1 MKPAATLAALVERF
15 FTQRLMGQRQVSP
28 HTLRSY
34 RDTFRLL
41 LRFAHQRL
49 KKPPSH
55 LALEDMDEPLIAAF
69 LEDLEQRRRNGAR
82 SRNLRLTAIRCFF
95 RYAAYEAPTH
105 AAQIQRILAMPG
117 KRYVRRLVTFLTHP
131 EIEALLAAPDL
142 GAWGGRRDRAWL
154 LVALQTGLRVSEM
167 ITLERQDVSLDTGAH
182 VHCIGKGR
190 KERCTP
196 LTQQAVRVLR
206 DWMREPRRPQTE
218 TLFPNARGG
227 RLSTDGVQYLLD
239 KHTTIARHACPSLQ
253 HKRVTPHVL
262 RHAAAMELLQ
272 AGVDRAVIALW
283 LGHES
288 VETTQIYLDADL
300 AMKEEVLAK
309 TTPVTVTPGRF
320 RADDQLLAFLA
331 SL

>member
-95 RYAAYEAPTH
+95 RYAAYEDPTH

-117 KRYVRRLVTFLTHP
+117 KRYVRRLVTFLTHQ

-142 GAWGGRRDRAWL
+142 GTWGGRRDRAWL

-167 ITLERQDVSLDTGAH
+167 TTLERQDVSLDTGAH
-182 VHCIGKGR
+182 VHCIGK
-190 KERCTP
+190 ECHAYCTSF
-196 LTQQAVRVLR
+196 
-206 DWMREPRRPQTE
+206 RR
-218 TLFPNARGG
+218 RG
-227 RLSTDGVQYLLD
+227 
-239 KHTTIARHACPSLQ
+239 
-253 HKRVTPHVL
+253 
-262 RHAAAMELLQ
+262 
-272 AGVDRAVIALW
+272 
-283 LGHES
+283 
-288 VETTQIYLDADL
+288 ETTGTHAGWQACDL
-300 AMKEEVLAK
+300 AFSAADVL
-309 TTPVTVTPGRF
+309 PVVRRGIGVGPCTDAHGAGRV
-320 RADDQLLAFLA
+320 APMSEPWAA
-331 SL
+331 